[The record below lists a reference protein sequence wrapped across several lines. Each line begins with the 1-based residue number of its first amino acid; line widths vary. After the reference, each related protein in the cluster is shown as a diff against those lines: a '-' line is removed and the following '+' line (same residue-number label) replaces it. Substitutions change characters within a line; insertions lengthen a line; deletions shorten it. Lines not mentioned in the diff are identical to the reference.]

1 MPKKP
6 KKISGVGSHAQK
18 ERNQKGN
25 RKEALVCRQ
34 NLITLEGVV
43 VKDREPEERKKAV
56 VEKAKEGNPGGRK
69 VSVLDIPEMEGA

>member
-25 RKEALVCRQ
+25 KEGGASLPTKSNNIGGRGGKRLEAGRK
-34 NLITLEGVV
+34 
-43 VKDREPEERKKAV
+43 KKAV
-56 VEKAKEGNPGGRK
+56 VEKAKEGNPVAGR
-69 VSVLDIPEMEGA
+69 